1 MEDRHRDQI
10 AAVVDEWDEAEKKY
24 NQLKLKDP
32 ASAEEKMKRMYK
44 NQYLVYASAFF
55 DTAESSFICSTDFII
70 LTIRLNK
77 YWKQK
82 SILIMAELN

>member
-32 ASAEEKMKRMYK
+32 VSAEEKMKREYK
-44 NQYLVYASAFF
+44 NQYLVCASAFF
-55 DTAESSFICSTDFII
+55 DMPESSFICSINFVI
-70 LTIRLNK
+70 LTIRLNN
-77 YWKQK
+77 Y
-82 SILIMAELN
+82 

>member
-32 ASAEEKMKRMYK
+32 VSAEEKMKREYK
-44 NQYLVYASAFF
+44 NQYLVCASAFF
-55 DTAESSFICSTDFII
+55 DMPESSFICSINFII
-70 LTIRLNK
+70 LTIRSNN
-77 YWKQK
+77 Y
-82 SILIMAELN
+82 

>member
-32 ASAEEKMKRMYK
+32 VSAEEKMKREYK
-44 NQYLVYASAFF
+44 NQYLVCASAFF
-55 DTAESSFICSTDFII
+55 DMAESSFICWINFII
-70 LTIRLNK
+70 LTIRLNN
-77 YWKQK
+77 Y
-82 SILIMAELN
+82 